1 MAAGVLGLAVPAG
14 AGAVTVTPVM
24 SGLDNPRGL
33 AFGPDGALYV
43 AESGRGGPGPCVVVM
58 GAQQCAGF
66 TGAVSRLVS
75 LGQQSRI
82 ATGLPFAVANGTD
95 ASGPSDLTFRG
106 GRAYVSLGLG
116 TSPAARSQLGPF
128 GCFFGHL
135 IRLGLDGNKSDVAD
149 VAGYEGSAN
158 PDGGARSTRTPTACS
173 RSRTRCSWPT
183 PAATTSCASTRAP
196 PSRRSG
202 IEATIQPSLPC
213 SKTIVT
219 FSDSLIIR
227 TVADWHPN
235 APSTEGVVGTSTIG
249 GRGVWR
255 DVATSGL
262 GSRNDAAH
270 TYSAMPGIAS

>member
-1 MAAGVLGLAVPAG
+1 MKKLILMAAGVLGLAVPAG

-24 SGLDNPRGL
+24 SGLANPRGL

-82 ATGLPFAVANGTD
+82 ATGPALA
-95 ASGPSDLTFRG
+95 RRRQRHRRE
-106 GRAYVSLGLG
+106 RALGHHV
-116 TSPAARSQLGPF
+116 PRW
-128 GCFFGHL
+128 
-135 IRLGLDGNKSDVAD
+135 
-149 VAGYEGSAN
+149 
-158 PDGGARSTRTPTACS
+158 S
-173 RSRTRCSWPT
+173 RVR
-183 PAATTSCASTRAP
+183 
-196 PSRRSG
+196 
-202 IEATIQPSLPC
+202 
-213 SKTIVT
+213 
-219 FSDSLIIR
+219 IR

-235 APSTEGVVGTSTIG
+235 APSTEGVVRTSTIG